1 MEDIHLPSKQGNVG
15 FKNIYLKSS
24 PDERQQDSHI
34 QDFQY
39 HSIPSFTIALLF
51 IHLPTKFRKVPN
63 NSLNL
68 CSLLHPQSGLDI
80 IHHDAL
86 AGNIIPGPWTRTPGS
101 LYDNQ

>member
-1 MEDIHLPSKQGNVG
+1 MEDIHLLSKHCNVS

-24 PDERQQDSHI
+24 PGERQQDSHI

-39 HSIPSFTIALLF
+39 HSIPSFAIALF
-51 IHLPTKFRKVPN
+51 STRLPTESRKEPN

-68 CSLLHPQSGLDI
+68 CPLLHPQADLDI
-80 IHHDAL
+80 IHHDVL
-86 AGNIIPGPWTRTPGS
+86 AGNIIPGPWTRTRGS